1 MSYIFVG
8 YFRSMQNLRVS
19 KHRCVKK
26 LVRLHL
32 NALHKNDGTE
42 GGAIQAD
49 FTSEM
54 TDCANA
60 DNGYANDYNASLL
73 HLEQSS
79 SLPAVNPPYESDSN
93 SESDTDWLVWS
104 GEECVSDDDDPSMPA
119 VQNFMDARLAEED
132 NACVLNILC
141 KR

>member
-1 MSYIFVG
+1 MS
-8 YFRSMQNLRVS
+8 QTL
-19 KHRCVKK
+19 
-26 LVRLHL
+26 
-32 NALHKNDGTE
+32 
-42 GGAIQAD
+42 
-49 FTSEM
+49 
-54 TDCANA
+54 
-60 DNGYANDYNASLL
+60 
-73 HLEQSS
+73 
-79 SLPAVNPPYESDSN
+79 N